1 MFLRPALSPTRVTPA
16 RKAFT
21 LSRMQSPRAY
31 IASVLAF
38 TATTMT
44 LAQAP
49 PINFQST
56 QINADR
62 TITFRF
68 IDRGA
73 TKVTLNIRDLTKTMP
88 MEKDAT
94 GVWTVTTPPLP
105 PAIYNY
111 YFDADGQWRLDPA
124 NPHIAVKFQN
134 VTNLLTVPGSAPQ
147 LWDPTD
153 VPHGELHHH
162 FYTSK
167 VVLNLP
173 NNQSDYYVYTPPG
186 YDPKAKTAYP
196 VLYLLHGFNEG
207 PYSWTAVGKANIILD
222 NLLAQGKIK
231 PMIVVMPLGYGDL
244 TYVTTATAH
253 SDPTLTAD
261 HYKRFQQALLTEV
274 LSQVESTYH
283 ILRDRDHRAIA
294 GLSMGGQE
302 SLTIG
307 LTNPD
312 KFAYVIGLSSA
323 ARGLPTDPALAG
335 INPKSANLRLLWVSC
350 GTDDSLSEPNHKL
363 VDWLRSKDMPVTYV
377 QTPGVHS
384 WIVWQDNLIHFAPL
398 LFQPQP

>member
-1 MFLRPALSPTRVTPA
+1 M
-16 RKAFT
+16 K
-21 LSRMQSPRAY
+21 MPRAFA
-31 IASVLAF
+31 ASILFAF
-38 TATTMT
+38 AAPVAV

-49 PINFQST
+49 PINYQST
-56 QINADR
+56 EIHTDH
-62 TITFRF
+62 TITFRYK
-68 IDRGA
+68 DAGA
-73 TKVTLNIRDLTKTMP
+73 TKVMLNIRDLPKP
-88 MEKDAT
+88 MEMTKGPD
-94 GVWTVTTPPLP
+94 GVWTVTTQPLP

-111 YFDADGQWRLDPA
+111 LFLADGESRLDPA
-124 NPHIAVKFQN
+124 NPHVAIKWQN
-134 VTNLLTVPGSAPQ
+134 VTNLLTVPGDAPQ

-173 NNQSDYYVYTPPG
+173 GNESNYYVYTPPG
-186 YDPKAKTAYP
+186 YDPKAKTPYP

-207 PYSWTAVGKANIILD
+207 AYSWTDVGKANNILD

-231 PMIVVMPLGYGDL
+231 PMVVAMPLGYGDL
-244 TYVTTATAH
+244 NYVRTAE
-253 SDPTLTAD
+253 SRRDPALAAD
-261 HYKRFQQALLTEV
+261 HLKRFQQALLTEV
-274 LSQVESTYH
+274 LPQVEATYRVA
-283 ILRDRDHRAIA
+283 RDRDHRAIA

-307 LTNPD
+307 LTNTD

-323 ARGLPTDPALAG
+323 AQGLPTNPALASL
-335 INPKSANLRLLWVSC
+335 NPKDADLRLLWVSC
-350 GTDDSLSEPNHKL
+350 GTEDSLSEPNHKL
-363 VDWLRSKDMPVTYV
+363 ADWLKSKGMTVDYV

-398 LFQPQP
+398 LFQSR